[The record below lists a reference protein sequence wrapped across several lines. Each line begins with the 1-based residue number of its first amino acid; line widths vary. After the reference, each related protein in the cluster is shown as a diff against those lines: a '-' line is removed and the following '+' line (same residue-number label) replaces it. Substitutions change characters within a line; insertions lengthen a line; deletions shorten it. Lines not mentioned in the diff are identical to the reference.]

1 MANTISTTIDF
12 SLKKDSLGKL
22 KTDFHVLGG
31 VVDKVK
37 VKFDGLKNAWK
48 GFGETANS
56 VLKLKTGFEALG
68 GITAKVK
75 AGFEQA
81 YGFAESY
88 AVTGD
93 RIAKTSRLL
102 GMSVKEYQAFT
113 SAASHA
119 GMATT
124 EMDAALRK
132 FSVNVGKARAGDA
145 TAKKMFSALLP
156 KDLSAYKTNAELIS
170 ALSDSYTKLSNA
182 EQRAFVSQSLFGESG
197 LKMSELLSGGGEGI
211 QKLLDDF
218 EAHGGGFSEEG
229 ARNAEAFNDELQ
241 NMKETFDSLR
251 VSVAQELFP
260 VFTEMF
266 GKVGKVIRENGPKI
280 KELLTVFAGIVAGIA
295 SALPGILDVVVKI
308 FDFLGPK
315 LVAVIGL
322 VGSLIAPVTVF
333 LASFGGILIPI
344 ITGIISG
351 MGTVLSVI
359 IAVGSALLPI
369 LPIIGLIVAA
379 VVSWGLVI
387 KEIYDNWDMLC
398 SFIVDDVWGAIKGV
412 GSAFYSFVIE
422 PFVNFFKVLP
432 GAVSTLVDQ
441 FFIGI
446 SEIAKMIAQLA
457 SGIYDA
463 IVGAVRGAWDSVK
476 SFMSNLPVIG
486 GLFDGEPAESVSS
499 GAAGNLSAGVGKM
512 VESSS
517 STTTHRFAVDFTGM
531 PKGVTVTPPDSG
543 DFDWSRGYT
552 LAGGV

>member
-1 MANTISTTIDF
+1 MASIISTTIDF

-56 VLKLKTGFEALG
+56 VLKLKTGVEALG

-132 FSVNVGKARAGDA
+132 LSVNVGKARAGDA

-156 KDLSAYKTNAELIS
+156 KELSAYKTNAELIS
-170 ALSDSYTKLSNA
+170 ALSDSYAKLSNA
-182 EQRAFVSQSLFGESG
+182 EQRAFVSNSLFGESG

-280 KELLTVFAGIVAGIA
+280 KELLAGFAGIVAGIA

-308 FDFLGPK
+308 FDFLGPEF
-315 LVAVIGL
+315 VAFVGL
-322 VGSLIAPVTVF
+322 VGSLIAPVTMLLV
-333 LASFGGILIPI
+333 SFGGILGVLSSLVPV
-344 ITGIISG
+344 ITGIVAGI
-351 MGTVLSVI
+351 GTVLSV
-359 IAVGSALLPI
+359 LLPI
-369 LPIIGLIVAA
+369 LPVIGLIVAA

-432 GAVSTLVDQ
+432 GAVSNLVEQ
-441 FFIGI
+441 FFVGI
-446 SEIAKMIAQLA
+446 SQIAEMIARLA

-486 GLFDGEPAESVSS
+486 GLFNGEPAESVSS

-531 PKGVTVTPPDSG
+531 PKGVTVTPPESG

>member
-1 MANTISTTIDF
+1 MASIISTTIDF

-88 AVTGD
+88 AATGD

-132 FSVNVGKARAGDA
+132 LSVNVGKARAGDA

-170 ALSDSYTKLSNA
+170 ALSDSYAKLSNA
-182 EQRAFVSQSLFGESG
+182 EQKAFVSNSLFGESG

-211 QKLLDDF
+211 RKLLDDF

-266 GKVGKVIRENGPKI
+266 GKVGEVIRENGPKI
-280 KELLTVFAGIVAGIA
+280 KELLAGFAGIVASIA

-308 FDFLGPK
+308 VDFLGPK
-315 LVAVIGL
+315 LVACIGL
-322 VGSLIAPVTVF
+322 VGSLIAPVTMLLV
-333 LASFGGILIPI
+333 SFGGIFSVLSSLVPI
-344 ITGIISG
+344 ITGIIAGIGS
-351 MGTVLSVI
+351 VLAI
-359 IAVGSALLPI
+359 LLPI
-369 LPIIGLIVAA
+369 FPIIGLIVAA
-379 VVSWGLVI
+379 VISWGSVV

-412 GSAFYSFVIE
+412 GSAFYSFIIE

-432 GAVSTLVDQ
+432 GAVSNLVDL
-441 FFIGI
+441 FFVGI
-446 SEIAKMIAQLA
+446 SEIAEMIAQLA

-476 SFMSNLPVIG
+476 SFMSNLPVVG

-512 VESSS
+512 VESST

>member
-1 MANTISTTIDF
+1 MASIISTTIDF

-56 VLKLKTGFEALG
+56 VLKLKTGVEALG

-132 FSVNVGKARAGDA
+132 LSVNVGKARAGDA
-145 TAKKMFSALLP
+145 TTKKMFSALLP

-170 ALSDSYTKLSNA
+170 ALSDSYAKLSNA

-280 KELLTVFAGIVAGIA
+280 KELLAGFAGIVAGIA

-308 FDFLGPK
+308 FDFLGPEF
-315 LVAVIGL
+315 VAFVGL
-322 VGSLIAPVTVF
+322 VGSLIAPVTMLLV
-333 LASFGGILIPI
+333 SFGGILGVLSSLVPV
-344 ITGIISG
+344 ITGIVAGI
-351 MGTVLSVI
+351 GTVLSV
-359 IAVGSALLPI
+359 LLPI
-369 LPIIGLIVAA
+369 FPVIGLIVAA

-422 PFVNFFKVLP
+422 PFVNFFKVFP
-432 GAVSTLVDQ
+432 GAVSNLVEQ

-446 SEIAKMIAQLA
+446 SEIAKMIARLA

-531 PKGVTVTPPDSG
+531 PKGVTVTPPESG

>member
-1 MANTISTTIDF
+1 MASIISTTIDF

-48 GFGETANS
+48 GFGNTADS

-81 YGFAESY
+81 YGFAQSY

-119 GMATT
+119 GMVTT
-124 EMDAALRK
+124 EMDGALRK
-132 FSVNVGKARAGDA
+132 LAVNVGKARAGDA

-170 ALSDSYTKLSNA
+170 ALSDSYAKLSNA
-182 EQRAFVSQSLFGESG
+182 EQKAFVSQSLFGKSG

-211 QKLLDDF
+211 RKLLDDF

-266 GKVGKVIRENGPKI
+266 GKVGEVIRENGPKI
-280 KELLTVFAGIVAGIA
+280 KELLAGFAGIVAGIA

-315 LVAVIGL
+315 FAVFVGL
-322 VGSLIAPVTVF
+322 VGSLIAPVTMLLV
-333 LASFGGILIPI
+333 SFGGIL
-344 ITGIISG
+344 G
-351 MGTVLSVI
+351 VLSSLVPVI
-359 IAVGSALLPI
+359 AGIVGGIGSILAILIPI
-369 LPIIGLIVAA
+369 LPIVGLIVAA
-379 VVSWGLVI
+379 VVSWGSVI

-398 SFIVDDVWGAIKGV
+398 SFIVDDVWGAIKDV
-412 GSAFYSFVIE
+412 GGALYSLFIE
-422 PFVNFFKVLP
+422 PFVDFFKALP
-432 GAVSTLVDQ
+432 GAVSDLVDQ
-441 FFIGI
+441 FFVGI
-446 SEIAKMIAQLA
+446 SRIAEMISRLA

-476 SFMSNLPVIG
+476 SFMSSLPVVG

>member
-1 MANTISTTIDF
+1 MASIISTTIDF

-56 VLKLKTGFEALG
+56 VLKLKTGVEALG

-132 FSVNVGKARAGDA
+132 LSVNVGKARAGDA
-145 TAKKMFSALLP
+145 TTKKMFSALLP

-170 ALSDSYTKLSNA
+170 ALSDSYAKLSNA

-280 KELLTVFAGIVAGIA
+280 KELLAGFAGIVAGIA

-308 FDFLGPK
+308 FDFLGPEF
-315 LVAVIGL
+315 VAFVGL
-322 VGSLIAPVTVF
+322 VGSLIAPVTMLLV
-333 LASFGGILIPI
+333 SFGGILGVLSSLVPV
-344 ITGIISG
+344 ITGIVAGI
-351 MGTVLSVI
+351 GTVLSV
-359 IAVGSALLPI
+359 LLPI
-369 LPIIGLIVAA
+369 FPVIGLIVAA

-432 GAVSTLVDQ
+432 GAVSNLVEQ

-446 SEIAKMIAQLA
+446 SEIAKMIARLA

-531 PKGVTVTPPDSG
+531 PKGVTVTPPESG

>member
-1 MANTISTTIDF
+1 MASIISTTIDF

-56 VLKLKTGFEALG
+56 VLKLKTGVEALG

-88 AVTGD
+88 AATGD

-132 FSVNVGKARAGDA
+132 LSVNVGKARAGDA

-170 ALSDSYTKLSNA
+170 ALSDSYAKLSNA
-182 EQRAFVSQSLFGESG
+182 EQKAFVSNSLFGESG

-211 QKLLDDF
+211 RKLLDDF
-218 EAHGGGFSEEG
+218 GAHGGGFSEEG

-266 GKVGKVIRENGPKI
+266 GKVGEVIRENGPKI
-280 KELLTVFAGIVAGIA
+280 KELLAGFAGIVAGIA

-308 FDFLGPK
+308 FDFLGPEF
-315 LVAVIGL
+315 VAFVGL
-322 VGSLIAPVTVF
+322 VGSLIAPVTMLLV
-333 LASFGGILIPI
+333 SFGGILGVLSSLVPV
-344 ITGIISG
+344 ITGIVAGI
-351 MGTVLSVI
+351 GTVLSV
-359 IAVGSALLPI
+359 LLPI
-369 LPIIGLIVAA
+369 FPVIGLIVAA

-412 GSAFYSFVIE
+412 GSAFYSFIIE

-432 GAVSTLVDQ
+432 GAVSNLVEQ

-446 SEIAKMIAQLA
+446 SEIAKMIARLA

-531 PKGVTVTPPDSG
+531 PKGVTVTPPESG

>member
-1 MANTISTTIDF
+1 MASIISTTIDF

-56 VLKLKTGFEALG
+56 VLKLKTGVEALG

-132 FSVNVGKARAGDA
+132 LSVNVGKARAGDA
-145 TAKKMFSALLP
+145 TTKKMFSALLP

-170 ALSDSYTKLSNA
+170 ALSDSYAKLSNA

-251 VSVAQELFP
+251 VSVA
-260 VFTEMF
+260 
-266 GKVGKVIRENGPKI
+266 
-280 KELLTVFAGIVAGIA
+280 
-295 SALPGILDVVVKI
+295 
-308 FDFLGPK
+308 
-315 LVAVIGL
+315 
-322 VGSLIAPVTVF
+322 
-333 LASFGGILIPI
+333 
-344 ITGIISG
+344 
-351 MGTVLSVI
+351 
-359 IAVGSALLPI
+359 
-369 LPIIGLIVAA
+369 
-379 VVSWGLVI
+379 
-387 KEIYDNWDMLC
+387 
-398 SFIVDDVWGAIKGV
+398 
-412 GSAFYSFVIE
+412 
-422 PFVNFFKVLP
+422 
-432 GAVSTLVDQ
+432 
-441 FFIGI
+441 
-446 SEIAKMIAQLA
+446 
-457 SGIYDA
+457 
-463 IVGAVRGAWDSVK
+463 
-476 SFMSNLPVIG
+476 
-486 GLFDGEPAESVSS
+486 
-499 GAAGNLSAGVGKM
+499 
-512 VESSS
+512 
-517 STTTHRFAVDFTGM
+517 
-531 PKGVTVTPPDSG
+531 
-543 DFDWSRGYT
+543 
-552 LAGGV
+552 

>member
-1 MANTISTTIDF
+1 MASIISTTIDF

-22 KTDFHVLGG
+22 KTGFHVLGG
-31 VVDKVK
+31 VIDKVK
-37 VKFDGLKNAWK
+37 VKFGGLKKAWID
-48 GFGETANS
+48 FGETANS
-56 VLKLKTGFEALG
+56 VSKLKTGFETLG
-68 GITAKVK
+68 DITAKVK

-81 YGFAESY
+81 YGFAQSY

-132 FSVNVGKARAGDA
+132 LSVNVGKARAGDA
-145 TAKKMFSALLP
+145 NAKKMFSALLP

-182 EQRAFVSQSLFGESG
+182 EQKAFVSQALFGESG

-266 GKVGKVIRENGPKI
+266 GKVGEVIRENGPKI
-280 KELLTVFAGIVAGIA
+280 KELLTGFAGIVASIA

-308 FDFLGPK
+308 FDFLGPEF
-315 LVAVIGL
+315 VAFVGL
-322 VGSLIAPVTVF
+322 VGSLIAPVTMLLV
-333 LASFGGILIPI
+333 SFGGIFSVLSSLVPV
-344 ITGIISG
+344 ITGIVSG
-351 MGTVLSVI
+351 I
-359 IAVGSALLPI
+359 IAIGSALAPILLPI
-369 LPIIGLIVAA
+369 MGIVAG
-379 VVSWGLVI
+379 VVAWVSVI

-412 GSAFYSFVIE
+412 GSAFYSFIIE

-432 GAVSTLVDQ
+432 GAVSNLVEQ
-441 FFIGI
+441 FFVGI
-446 SEIAKMIAQLA
+446 SQIAEMIARLA

-486 GLFDGEPAESVSS
+486 GLFNGEPAESVSS
-499 GAAGNLSAGVGKM
+499 GAAGNLSVGVGKM

>member
-1 MANTISTTIDF
+1 M
-12 SLKKDSLGKL
+12 
-22 KTDFHVLGG
+22 
-31 VVDKVK
+31 
-37 VKFDGLKNAWK
+37 
-48 GFGETANS
+48 
-56 VLKLKTGFEALG
+56 
-68 GITAKVK
+68 
-75 AGFEQA
+75 
-81 YGFAESY
+81 
-88 AVTGD
+88 
-93 RIAKTSRLL
+93 
-102 GMSVKEYQAFT
+102 
-113 SAASHA
+113 
-119 GMATT
+119 
-124 EMDAALRK
+124 
-132 FSVNVGKARAGDA
+132 
-145 TAKKMFSALLP
+145 
-156 KDLSAYKTNAELIS
+156 
-170 ALSDSYTKLSNA
+170 
-182 EQRAFVSQSLFGESG
+182 
-197 LKMSELLSGGGEGI
+197 
-211 QKLLDDF
+211 
-218 EAHGGGFSEEG
+218 
-229 ARNAEAFNDELQ
+229 
-241 NMKETFDSLR
+241 
-251 VSVAQELFP
+251 
-260 VFTEMF
+260 
-266 GKVGKVIRENGPKI
+266 
-280 KELLTVFAGIVAGIA
+280 
-295 SALPGILDVVVKI
+295 KI

-315 LVAVIGL
+315 LVVVIGL

-432 GAVSTLVDQ
+432 GAVSNLVEQ
-441 FFIGI
+441 FFVGI
-446 SEIAKMIAQLA
+446 SQIAEMIARLA

-499 GAAGNLSAGVGKM
+499 GAVGNLSAGVGKM

>member
-1 MANTISTTIDF
+1 MASIISTTIDF

-48 GFGETANS
+48 GFGKTANS

-88 AVTGD
+88 AATGD

-132 FSVNVGKARAGDA
+132 LSVNVGKARAGDA

-170 ALSDSYTKLSNA
+170 ALSDSYAKLSNA
-182 EQRAFVSQSLFGESG
+182 EQKAFVSNSLFGESG

-211 QKLLDDF
+211 RKLLDDF

-266 GKVGKVIRENGPKI
+266 GKVGEVIRENGPKI
-280 KELLTVFAGIVAGIA
+280 KELLAGFAGIVAGIA

-308 FDFLGPK
+308 VDFLGPK
-315 LVAVIGL
+315 LVACIGL
-322 VGSLIAPVTVF
+322 VGSLIAPVTMLLV
-333 LASFGGILIPI
+333 SFGGIFSVLSSLVPI
-344 ITGIISG
+344 ITGIIAGIGS
-351 MGTVLSVI
+351 VLAI
-359 IAVGSALLPI
+359 LLPI
-369 LPIIGLIVAA
+369 FPIIGLIVAA
-379 VVSWGLVI
+379 VISWGSVV

-412 GSAFYSFVIE
+412 GSAFYSFIIE

-432 GAVSTLVDQ
+432 GAVSNLVDL
-441 FFIGI
+441 FFVGI
-446 SEIAKMIAQLA
+446 SEIAEMIAQLA

-476 SFMSNLPVIG
+476 SFMSNLPVVG

-512 VESSS
+512 VESST

>member
-22 KTDFHVLGG
+22 KTDFHVLDG
-31 VVDKVK
+31 VVDKLK
-37 VKFDGLKNAWK
+37 VKFDGLKNVWNDLGNSK
-48 GFGETANS
+48 MANRVS
-56 VLKLKTGFEALG
+56 NLKAGFEALG

-81 YGFAESY
+81 FGFVESY
-88 AVTGD
+88 AATGD

-102 GMSVKEYQAFT
+102 GMSAKEYQAFS

-119 GMATT
+119 GMATA
-124 EMDAALRK
+124 EMDVALRK
-132 FSVNVGKARAGDA
+132 LAVNVGKARAGDA
-145 TAKKMFSALLP
+145 AAKKMFSALLP

-182 EQRAFVSQSLFGESG
+182 EQKAFVSNSLFGESG

-211 QKLLDDF
+211 RKLLDDF

-266 GKVGKVIRENGPKI
+266 GKVGEVIRENGPKI
-280 KELLTVFAGIVAGIA
+280 KELLTGLAGIVAGIA
-295 SALPGILDVVVKI
+295 SALPKILDIVGKI
-308 FDFLGPK
+308 FDFLGPFVVVIAGILGVMGSIFGAVVS
-315 LVAVIGL
+315 LVAPVAVL
-322 VGSLIAPVTVF
+322 V
-333 LASFGGILIPI
+333 ASFGGILASLAP
-344 ITGIISG
+344 
-351 MGTVLSVI
+351 V
-359 IAVGSALLPI
+359 AAALAPI
-369 LPIIGLIVAA
+369 LAIIVAIVA
-379 VVSWGLVI
+379 GVVAWVSVI

-398 SFIVDDVWGAIKGV
+398 SFIVDDVWGAIKDV
-412 GSAFYSFVIE
+412 GGALYSLFIE

-432 GAVSTLVDQ
+432 GAVSDLVDQ
-441 FFIGI
+441 FFVGI
-446 SEIAKMIAQLA
+446 SRIAEMISRLA

-476 SFMSNLPVIG
+476 SFMSSLPVVG

>member
-1 MANTISTTIDF
+1 MASIISTTIDF

-56 VLKLKTGFEALG
+56 VLKLKTGVEALG

-132 FSVNVGKARAGDA
+132 LSVNVGKARAGDA

-170 ALSDSYTKLSNA
+170 ALSDSYAKLSNA
-182 EQRAFVSQSLFGESG
+182 EQKAFVSNSLFGESG

-211 QKLLDDF
+211 RKLLDDF

-280 KELLTVFAGIVAGIA
+280 KELLAGFAGIVAGIA

-333 LASFGGILIPI
+333 LASFGGILGVLSSLVPV
-344 ITGIISG
+344 ITGIVAGI
-351 MGTVLSVI
+351 GTVLSV
-359 IAVGSALLPI
+359 LLPI
-369 LPIIGLIVAA
+369 LPVIGLIVAA

-432 GAVSTLVDQ
+432 GAVSNLVEQ

-446 SEIAKMIAQLA
+446 SEIAKMIARLA

-486 GLFDGEPAESVSS
+486 GLFNGEPAESVSS

-531 PKGVTVTPPDSG
+531 PKGVTVTPPESG

>member
-1 MANTISTTIDF
+1 MASIISTTIDF

-22 KTDFHVLGG
+22 KTGFHVLGG
-31 VVDKVK
+31 VIDKVK
-37 VKFDGLKNAWK
+37 VKFGGLKKAWID
-48 GFGETANS
+48 FGETANS
-56 VLKLKTGFEALG
+56 VSKLKTGFETLG
-68 GITAKVK
+68 DITAKVK

-81 YGFAESY
+81 YGFAQSY

-132 FSVNVGKARAGDA
+132 LSVNVGKARAGDA
-145 TAKKMFSALLP
+145 NAKKMFSALLP

-182 EQRAFVSQSLFGESG
+182 EQKAFVSQALFGESG

-266 GKVGKVIRENGPKI
+266 GKVGEVIRENGPKI
-280 KELLTVFAGIVAGIA
+280 KELLTGFAGIVASIA

-308 FDFLGPK
+308 FDFLGPEF
-315 LVAVIGL
+315 VAFVGL
-322 VGSLIAPVTVF
+322 VGSLIAPVTMLLV
-333 LASFGGILIPI
+333 SFGGIFSVLSSLVPV
-344 ITGIISG
+344 ITGIVSG
-351 MGTVLSVI
+351 I
-359 IAVGSALLPI
+359 IAIGSALAPILLPI
-369 LPIIGLIVAA
+369 MGIVAG
-379 VVSWGLVI
+379 VVAWVSVI

-412 GSAFYSFVIE
+412 GSAFYSFIIE

-432 GAVSTLVDQ
+432 GAVSNLVEQ
-441 FFIGI
+441 FFVGI
-446 SEIAKMIAQLA
+446 SQIAEMIARLA

-499 GAAGNLSAGVGKM
+499 GAAGNLSVGVGKM

>member
-1 MANTISTTIDF
+1 MASIISTTIDF

-56 VLKLKTGFEALG
+56 VLKLKTGVEALG

-132 FSVNVGKARAGDA
+132 LSVNVGKARAGDA
-145 TAKKMFSALLP
+145 TTKKMFSALLP

-170 ALSDSYTKLSNA
+170 ALSDSYAKLSNA

-266 GKVGKVIRENGPKI
+266 GKVGKVIRENGTKI
-280 KELLTVFAGIVAGIA
+280 KELLAGFAGIVAGIA

-308 FDFLGPK
+308 FDFLGPEF
-315 LVAVIGL
+315 VAFVGL
-322 VGSLIAPVTVF
+322 VGSLIAPVTMLLV
-333 LASFGGILIPI
+333 SFGGILGVLSSLVPV
-344 ITGIISG
+344 ITGIVAGI
-351 MGTVLSVI
+351 GTVLSV
-359 IAVGSALLPI
+359 LLPI
-369 LPIIGLIVAA
+369 LPVIGLIVAA

-432 GAVSTLVDQ
+432 GAVSNLVEQ
-441 FFIGI
+441 FFVGI
-446 SEIAKMIAQLA
+446 SQIAKMIARLA

-476 SFMSNLPVIG
+476 SFMSNLPVVG

>member
-1 MANTISTTIDF
+1 MANIISTTIDF
-12 SLKKDSLGKL
+12 SLKKDVLGKL
-22 KTDFHVLGG
+22 KTDFHILGG
-31 VVDKVK
+31 VVDKLK
-37 VKFDGLKNAWK
+37 VKFGGLENAWDK
-48 GFGETANS
+48 LGNS
-56 VLKLKTGFEALG
+56 SVADRVSNLKAGFEALG

-81 YGFAESY
+81 YGFVESY
-88 AVTGD
+88 AATGD

-102 GMSVKEYQAFT
+102 GMSAKEYQAFS

-119 GMATT
+119 GMATA

-132 FSVNVGKARAGDA
+132 LAVNVGKARAGDA

-170 ALSDSYTKLSNA
+170 ALSDSYAKLSNA
-182 EQRAFVSQSLFGESG
+182 EQRAFVSNSLFGESG

-211 QKLLDDF
+211 RKLLDDF

-266 GKVGKVIRENGPKI
+266 GKVGEVIRENGPKI
-280 KELLTVFAGIVAGIA
+280 KELLTGLAGIVAGIA
-295 SALPGILDVVVKI
+295 SALSKILDVVVKI
-308 FDFLGPK
+308 FDFLGPFVVVIAGILGVMGSIFGAVVS
-315 LVAVIGL
+315 LVAPVAVL
-322 VGSLIAPVTVF
+322 V
-333 LASFGGILIPI
+333 ASFGGILASLAP
-344 ITGIISG
+344 
-351 MGTVLSVI
+351 V
-359 IAVGSALLPI
+359 AAALAPI
-369 LPIIGLIVAA
+369 LAIIVAIVA
-379 VVSWGLVI
+379 GVVAWVSVV

-398 SFIVDDVWGAIKGV
+398 SFIVDDVWGAIKDV
-412 GSAFYSFVIE
+412 GGALYSLFIE

-432 GAVSTLVDQ
+432 GAVSDLVDQ
-441 FFIGI
+441 FFVGI
-446 SEIAKMIAQLA
+446 SRIAEMISRLA

-476 SFMSNLPVIG
+476 SFMSSLPVVG

>member
-1 MANTISTTIDF
+1 MASIISTTIDF

-56 VLKLKTGFEALG
+56 VLKLKTGVEALG

-145 TAKKMFSALLP
+145 TTKKMFSALLP

-170 ALSDSYTKLSNA
+170 ALSDSYAKLSNA

-280 KELLTVFAGIVAGIA
+280 KELLAGFAGIVAGIA

-308 FDFLGPK
+308 FDFLGPEF
-315 LVAVIGL
+315 VAFVGL
-322 VGSLIAPVTVF
+322 VGSLIAPVTMLLV
-333 LASFGGILIPI
+333 SFGGILGVLSSLVPV
-344 ITGIISG
+344 ITGIFAGI
-351 MGTVLSVI
+351 GTVLSV
-359 IAVGSALLPI
+359 LLPI
-369 LPIIGLIVAA
+369 FPVIGLIVAA

-412 GSAFYSFVIE
+412 GSAFYSFIIT
-422 PFVNFFKVLP
+422 PFVNFFKMLP

>member
-1 MANTISTTIDF
+1 MASIISTTIDF

-56 VLKLKTGFEALG
+56 VLKLKTGVEALG

-88 AVTGD
+88 AATGD

-132 FSVNVGKARAGDA
+132 LSVNVGKARAGDT

-170 ALSDSYTKLSNA
+170 ALSDSYAKLSNA
-182 EQRAFVSQSLFGESG
+182 EQKAFVSNSLFGESG

-211 QKLLDDF
+211 RKLLDDF

-266 GKVGKVIRENGPKI
+266 GKVGEVIRENGPKI
-280 KELLTVFAGIVAGIA
+280 KELLAGFAGIVASIA

-315 LVAVIGL
+315 LVACIGL
-322 VGSLIAPVTVF
+322 VGSLIAPVTMLLV
-333 LASFGGILIPI
+333 SFGGIFSVLSSLVPI
-344 ITGIISG
+344 ITGIIAGIGS
-351 MGTVLSVI
+351 VLAI
-359 IAVGSALLPI
+359 LLPI
-369 LPIIGLIVAA
+369 FPIIGLIVAA
-379 VVSWGLVI
+379 VISWGSVV

-412 GSAFYSFVIE
+412 GSAFYSFIIE

-432 GAVSTLVDQ
+432 GAVSNLVDL
-441 FFIGI
+441 FFVGI
-446 SEIAKMIAQLA
+446 SEIAEMIAQLA

-476 SFMSNLPVIG
+476 SFMSNLPVVG

-512 VESSS
+512 VESST